1 MHTNQTQKSRA
12 RRLQQGFGKC
22 NAVKLAEFPSY
33 LILLPQFDSH
43 HLLIVEAFMY
53 WLSHLAVT
61 TGQTQ

>member
-33 LILLPQFDSH
+33 LVLLPQFDSH